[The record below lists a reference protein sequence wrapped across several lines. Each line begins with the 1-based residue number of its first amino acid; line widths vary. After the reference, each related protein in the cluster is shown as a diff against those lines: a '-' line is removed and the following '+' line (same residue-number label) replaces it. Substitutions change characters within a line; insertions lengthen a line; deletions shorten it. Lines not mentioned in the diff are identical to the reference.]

1 VRATVRQQRDGANDP
16 SELMRAND
24 AEEIDPE
31 SARLLQVD
39 AAEQL
44 DALGVDR
51 EDGLALAKQYLE
63 RHGDADVEG
72 FVRYVR
78 ERSDRFRRTEAPPED
93 GGNAGEVS

>member
-1 VRATVRQQRDGANDP
+1 VSEGANDP
-16 SELMRAND
+16 SELMRANA

-39 AAEQL
+39 AADEL

-51 EDGLALAKQYLE
+51 EDGLALAKQYLQG
-63 RHGDADVEG
+63 RGDADVEA

-78 ERSDRFRRTEAPPED
+78 ERFQRTNAPTEE
-93 GGNAGEVS
+93 GRGAGEVS